1 LDALVFG
8 RERFDQD
15 ERVLAY
21 ARKAVLQG
29 GPRGDDGAG
38 KGVWRRNQW
47 KPPAVQSFPFS
58 IHYSMKGMTPAVSPP
73 APRARVSIRTIA
85 AAHQEPSMT
94 ALASLANHQVRL
106 AKRPAGMP
114 TPDVWSFTT
123 EPVRE
128 PGDGGV
134 VVKTLALSLDPAM
147 RGWMNEG
154 KSYIEPVGLGDVM
167 RAGAIAR
174 VIASRNAGFAEGDLV
189 SAVTGVQEYATLEA
203 DQMRKAAL
211 FKIDPRLGSVT
222 QWLNVL
228 GMPGMTAYFGLLDV
242 GEPRAGDT
250 VVVSGAAGAVG
261 QTVGQLA
268 KIKGCRVVGIAGGP
282 AKCEWVVKELG
293 FDACIDYKG
302 GNVREGLKQH
312 CPKGVDVYFDNV
324 GGEILDHVLA
334 KLARGA
340 RIVICGAISQY
351 NNMQAVQGPKNYMS
365 LLVNRARM
373 QGMVVF
379 DYADRFPQAVAEL
392 AGYLKDGRMK
402 SREDVVK
409 GLDNF
414 PQALL
419 KLFSGE
425 NFGKLVLEP

>member
-1 LDALVFG
+1 
-8 RERFDQD
+8 
-15 ERVLAY
+15 
-21 ARKAVLQG
+21 
-29 GPRGDDGAG
+29 
-38 KGVWRRNQW
+38 
-47 KPPAVQSFPFS
+47 
-58 IHYSMKGMTPAVSPP
+58 
-73 APRARVSIRTIA
+73 
-85 AAHQEPSMT
+85 MT
-94 ALASLANHQVRL
+94 ALATLVNHQVRL
-106 AKRPAGMP
+106 ARRPTGMP
-114 TPDVWSFTT
+114 TRDVWSFTAK
-123 EPVRE
+123 PVRE
-128 PGDGGV
+128 PGEGGIA
-134 VVKTLALSLDPAM
+134 VKTLALSLDPAM

-154 KSYIEPVGLGDVM
+154 KSYIEPVALGEVM
-167 RAGAIAR
+167 RAGGIGR
-174 VIASRNAGFAEGDLV
+174 VIASRNAQFAEGDLV
-189 SAVTGVQEYATLEA
+189 SAAIGAQEYATIEA
-203 DQMRKAAL
+203 QHMRKAGL
-211 FKIDPRLGSVT
+211 FRIDPRLGTAT

-242 GEPRAGDT
+242 GQPREGDT

-268 KIKGCRVVGIAGGP
+268 KIKGCRVVGIAGGA
-282 AKCEWVVKELG
+282 AKCDWVVNELG

-340 RIVICGAISQY
+340 RVVICGAISQY

-379 DYADRFPQAVAEL
+379 DYTDRFPQAVAEL

-402 SREDVVK
+402 SREDVMK

-414 PQALL
+414 PEALL
-419 KLFSGE
+419 KLFAGG
-425 NFGKLVLEP
+425 NFGKLVLEL